1 MYSSPPNTH
10 TGMAEHQFP
19 NHFEF
24 KSISLGYA
32 LEFLDIYSQLVWLNV
47 LHFELN
53 FVYYGLKSTLIIL
66 NFHRVVEKF
75 TLHHVRTP
83 LWTGKI

>member
-1 MYSSPPNTH
+1 MYLSPRNTH
-10 TGMAEHQFP
+10 TGMAEHSYLNSMTQFP

-32 LEFLDIYSQLVWLNV
+32 LEFLDIKFYSQLVCLNV

-53 FVYYGLKSTLIIL
+53 FAYSGLKSTQ
-66 NFHRVVEKF
+66 
-75 TLHHVRTP
+75 
-83 LWTGKI
+83 GG